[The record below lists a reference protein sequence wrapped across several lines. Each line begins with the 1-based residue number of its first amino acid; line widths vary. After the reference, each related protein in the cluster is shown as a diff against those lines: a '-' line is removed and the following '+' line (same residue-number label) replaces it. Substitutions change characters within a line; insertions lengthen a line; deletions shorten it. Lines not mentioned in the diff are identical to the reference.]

1 MFRLDGKSA
10 IVTGGGSGIG
20 QSIALAFAAQGAR
33 VGVLDVDARAAEQ
46 TSATIAQHG
55 GTALPLHCDV
65 TDTTAVHRAFGAVE
79 TAYDRLDLLVTS
91 AGVSHI
97 GNVESTSVEDFE
109 RVQAVNVK
117 GVYLCL
123 QAGVAALKRAGGGA
137 ILNIA
142 SIASVIG
149 IAERFAY
156 SASKGAVLTMTLSVA
171 ADYVAHGIR
180 CNCVLP
186 ARIHTPFVDGFL
198 ARDYPGREAE
208 VFDTL
213 SKYQPI
219 GRMGSPEEVARL
231 AVFLC
236 SDEAAFIT
244 GSAYP
249 IDGGVL
255 GMR

>member
-1 MFRLDGKSA
+1 MFRLDAKAA

-20 QSIALAFAAQGAR
+20 KSIALSFAEQGAR
-33 VGVLDVDARAAEQ
+33 VAVLDIDEAAAER
-46 TSATIAQHG
+46 TSREICERGA
-55 GTALPLHCDV
+55 TALARGCDV
-65 TDTTAVHRAFGAVE
+65 TVADSVRASFGAVE
-79 TAYDRLDLLVTS
+79 SEFGRLDLLVTS
-91 AGVSHI
+91 AGVSHV
-97 GNVESTSVEDFE
+97 GNVESTTVDEFE

-117 GVYLCL
+117 GVFLCL
-123 QAGVAALKRAGGGA
+123 QAGVGALERAGGGA

-142 SIASVIG
+142 SIASVVG
-149 IAERFAY
+149 IADRFAY
-156 SASKGAVLTMTLSVA
+156 SASKGAVLSMTLSVA
-171 ADYVAHGIR
+171 ADYVTRNIR

-198 ARDYPGREAE
+198 ARHYPGREAE
-208 VFDTL
+208 VFEQL

-244 GSAYP
+244 GAAYP

>member
-1 MFRLDGKSA
+1 MFRLDHKAA

-20 QSIALAFAAQGAR
+20 RSIALTFAEQGAR
-33 VGVLDVDARAAEQ
+33 VAVFDIDEAAVER
-46 TSATIAQHG
+46 TSGEIGERG
-55 GTALPLHCDV
+55 GTALARVCDV
-65 TDTTAVHRAFGAVE
+65 TDSESVRASFGAVE
-79 TAYDRLDLLVTS
+79 SEFGRLDLLVTS
-91 AGVSHI
+91 AGVSHV
-97 GNVESTSVEDFE
+97 GNVESTSVEDFD

-123 QAGVAALKRAGGGA
+123 QAGVAALTRAGGGA
-137 ILNIA
+137 ILSIA
-142 SIASVIG
+142 SIASVVG
-149 IAERFAY
+149 IADRFAY
-156 SASKGAVLTMTLSVA
+156 SASKGAVLSMTLSVA
-171 ADYVAHGIR
+171 ADYVTQNIR

-198 ARDYPGREAE
+198 ARHYPGREAE
-208 VFDTL
+208 VFEKL

-244 GSAYP
+244 GAAYP

>member
-1 MFRLDGKSA
+1 MFRLDGKVA
-10 IVTGGGSGIG
+10 IVTGAGSGIG
-20 QSIALAFAAQGAR
+20 RSTALAFAEQGAR
-33 VGVLDVDARAAEQ
+33 VAVLDIDPDLAERTRAEVLQRGAP
-46 TSATIAQHG
+46 AL
-55 GTALPLHCDV
+55 ALPCDV
-65 TDTTAVHRAFGAVE
+65 TRAESVRASFAAVE
-79 TAYDRLDLLVTS
+79 SEFQKVDVLVTS
-91 AGVSHI
+91 AGVSHV
-97 GNVESTSVEDFE
+97 GNVESTSEEEFE
-109 RVQAVNVK
+109 RVQSVNVK

-149 IAERFAY
+149 IADRFAY

-171 ADYVAHGIR
+171 ADYVSAGIR

-186 ARIHTPFVDGFL
+186 ARVHTPFVDGYL
-198 ARDYPGREAE
+198 ARHYPGREAE
-208 VFDTL
+208 VFDRL
-213 SKYQPI
+213 SRYQPI

-231 AVFLC
+231 AVYLC
-236 SDEAAFIT
+236 SDEASFIT

>member
-1 MFRLDGKSA
+1 MFRLDDKSA

-20 QSIALAFAAQGAR
+20 RSVALAFAGQGAH
-33 VGVLDVDARAAEQ
+33 VAILDIDEGAAERTRRAIVDQGGAALSRGCNVTDASSVRAAF
-46 TSATIAQHG
+46 
-55 GTALPLHCDV
+55 D
-65 TDTTAVHRAFGAVE
+65 AVE
-79 TAYDRLDLLVTS
+79 QERGRVDLLVTS

-97 GNVESTSVEDFE
+97 GNVESTTAEDFE

-123 QAGVAALKRAGGGA
+123 QAGVTAMKRAGGGA

-149 IAERFAY
+149 IADRFAY

-180 CNCVLP
+180 CNCVMP

-198 ARDYPGREAE
+198 AQHYAGRESE
-208 VFDTL
+208 VFDEL

-219 GRMGSPEEVARL
+219 GRMGTPDEVARL
-231 AVFLC
+231 AVYLC
-236 SDEAAFIT
+236 SDEASFIT

>member
-1 MFRLDGKSA
+1 MFRLDDKTA
-10 IVTGGGSGIG
+10 IVTGAGSGIG
-20 QSIALAFAAQGAR
+20 RSIALAFAEQGAR
-33 VGVLDVDARAAEQ
+33 VAALDLDAKAADEVSETIVQRGGRAL
-46 TSATIAQHG
+46 SRR
-55 GTALPLHCDV
+55 CDV
-65 TDTTAVHRAFGAVE
+65 SDGAMVRQAFGAVE
-79 TAYDRLDLLVTS
+79 KEYGRLDLLVTS

-97 GNVESTSVEDFE
+97 GNVESTSEQEFE

-123 QAGVAALKRAGGGA
+123 QAGVLAMKRTGGGA

-149 IAERFAY
+149 IADRFAY

-171 ADYVAHGIR
+171 ADYVAENIR

-186 ARIHTPFVDGFL
+186 ARIHTPFVDGYL
-198 ARDYPGREAE
+198 ARNYPGREVE
-208 VFDTL
+208 VFDEL

-219 GRMGSPEEVARL
+219 GRMGSPDEVARL
-231 AVFLC
+231 AVYLC
-236 SDEAAFIT
+236 SDEASFIT